1 MIRRPPRSTLFPYTT
16 LFRSRVRPPEREG
29 AVAEHA
35 LGVHQVADYLFDAP
49 LPRRVAMQGL
59 GLGQAGE
66 QLLGLAPLVFEERQ
80 EVSLRDLREVGLI
93 VRHVFGRLGA
103 RDRRG
108 GHATLR
114 GPLAVP
120 ALSLAGAGN
129 RASRDRASGIRMMT
143 CSSFSR

>member
-1 MIRRPPRSTLFPYTT
+1 
-16 LFRSRVRPPEREG
+16 
-29 AVAEHA
+29 
-35 LGVHQVADYLFDAP
+35 
-49 LPRRVAMQGL
+49 MQGL

-103 RDRRG
+103 RDRGG
-108 GHATLR
+108 GHATVR

-120 ALSLAGAGN
+120 ALSLAGPGT
-129 RASRDRASGIRMMT
+129 RASRAWASGICITT
-143 CSSFSR
+143 CSTFVMDAGLRSCARC